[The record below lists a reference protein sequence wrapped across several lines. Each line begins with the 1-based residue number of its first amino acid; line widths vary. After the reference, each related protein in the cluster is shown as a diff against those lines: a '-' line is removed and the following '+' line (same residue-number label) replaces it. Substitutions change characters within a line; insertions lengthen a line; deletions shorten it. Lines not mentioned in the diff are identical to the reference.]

1 MGKNPKQFWQFGIQW
16 LWVAVS
22 MELATQRDSEE
33 VVRGIGQN
41 FPQLV
46 SHATP
51 VVSVSAVES
60 LYIIDTVFNR
70 VQLRLYNWLEMN
82 KTK

>member
-1 MGKNPKQFWQFGIQW
+1 MGEYPKQFWQFCIQW
-16 LWVAVS
+16 LWVTVS
-22 MELATQRDSEE
+22 MELATQQDSEE

-60 LYIIDTVFNR
+60 LYILIQRSMEFSSHST
-70 VQLRLYNWLEMN
+70 
-82 KTK
+82 TG

>member
-1 MGKNPKQFWQFGIQW
+1 MGKNPKQFWQFGIQC

-22 MELATQRDSEE
+22 MEISTQRDSQE

-41 FPQLV
+41 FPLLM

-51 VVSVSAVES
+51 VVSMSAVEW
-60 LYIIDTVFNR
+60 LYINLFYHFCQRII
-70 VQLRLYNWLEMN
+70 
-82 KTK
+82 